1 MTEIPDSPASKET
14 AMEQFAAHCA
24 HDVNN
29 FLTGILGNLELM
41 QNRARRNN
49 VTEFDGY
56 LDSARNAAGRA
67 ARFAA
72 RLLAYSGRA
81 GNDPAMVPVNRL
93 VTDLLAVHREQPPGD
108 VAIVPELDADAGSVF
123 CDPAQLEVA
132 LLELL
137 ANAEAAAGPS
147 GKVGL
152 VTARHG
158 ARVAITV
165 TDSGP
170 GMSQEILARAA
181 EPFFT
186 TRQNSAGRGLGLAV
200 VARFARQAG
209 GALAIESAP
218 GAGTA
223 AQLTL
228 PGAGP

>member
-1 MTEIPDSPASKET
+1 
-14 AMEQFAAHCA
+14 MEQFAAHCA

-41 QNRARRNN
+41 QNRARRNQ
-49 VTEFDGY
+49 VKDYDAY
-56 LDSARNAAGRA
+56 LESARNAAGRA
-67 ARFAA
+67 TRFAE

-81 GNDPAMVPVNRL
+81 GNEPEAVQVNQL
-93 VTDLLAVHREQPPGD
+93 VTELLAVPREPP
-108 VAIVPELDADAGSVF
+108 AVPELAADAGAAF
-123 CDPAQLEVA
+123 CDPAQLEAA

-137 ANAEAAAGPS
+137 ANAEVAAGPS
-147 GKVGL
+147 GKVGIT
-152 VTARHG
+152 TARQG

-165 TDSGP
+165 TDNGA
-170 GMSQEILARAA
+170 GMSPAVLARAA

-186 TRQNSAGRGLGLAV
+186 TRPNSAGRGLGLAV

-228 PGAGP
+228 PGASP